1 MPNSRNTF
9 GNVITSQ
16 MEKLLHDMRQIPDN
30 NFLLLISS
38 SAVQADAKVFQSL
51 WHQAGCDH
59 KPCSQGAGKLF
70 QRRWL
75 GISAAQASKA
85 GSSRRAR
92 CSGPLSRLLSLWPSE
107 QVLILKSSDMA
118 PLQSRRNTQRL
129 TVMQACTSH
138 YAVAELHWTEC
149 RKWAPQLEAQR
160 VFFANFIFRIVLG
173 LMYQINNWD

>member
-1 MPNSRNTF
+1 MPDSRNTF
-9 GNVITSQ
+9 RNVITPQ
-16 MEKLLHDMRQIPDN
+16 IEKLLHEARQIPDN

-38 SAVQADAKVFQSL
+38 SAAQADAKVFQSL

-92 CSGPLSRLLSLWPSE
+92 CSGPLSQLLSLRPSE

-118 PLQSRRNTQRL
+118 PLQSRRNTQQL
-129 TVMQACTSH
+129 TVTQACTSH
-138 YAVAELHWTEC
+138 YAVAELHWTEH
-149 RKWAPQLEAQR
+149 RKWARQLEAQR
-160 VFFANFIFRIVLG
+160 VFFLPILFLE
-173 LMYQINNWD
+173 

>member
-1 MPNSRNTF
+1 MPDSRNTF
-9 GNVITSQ
+9 RNIITPQ
-16 MEKLLHDMRQIPDN
+16 IEKLLHEARQIPDN

-38 SAVQADAKVFQSL
+38 SAAQADAKVFQSL

-85 GSSRRAR
+85 SSSRRAR
-92 CSGPLSRLLSLWPSE
+92 CSGPLSQLLSLRPSE

-118 PLQSRRNTQRL
+118 PLQSRRNTQQL
-129 TVMQACTSH
+129 TVTQRARAIMQLQSCTEQNTES
-138 YAVAELHWTEC
+138 ELANL
-149 RKWAPQLEAQR
+149 KLKG
-160 VFFANFIFRIVLG
+160 FFFCQF
-173 LMYQINNWD
+173 YF